1 MRLLAML
8 AILVTTAVLLPGVS
22 ADKWRGGAGQ
32 ACMPGMK
39 CNAGLTCDAASN
51 KCIAPAPVGGTTAVQ
66 SKLGQ
71 ACTTNTCASGLSCN
85 GGVCVATP
93 VAVTSVPAT
102 GVNACDAVFVRLRAA
117 RSVGVLWTTNYH
129 ANGVYF
135 GGVTGLS
142 IVRNSAGDLFGRG
155 LRFRYS
161 NLGDV
166 TEWVALRIRADGQ
179 IMLND
184 MYGPYTPVCWSERF
198 VGFHSGDSVE
208 VFNFQPL

>member
-1 MRLLAML
+1 
-8 AILVTTAVLLPGVS
+8 
-22 ADKWRGGAGQ
+22 
-32 ACMPGMK
+32 MPGKMK

-51 KCIAPAPVGGTTAVQ
+51 KCIAPAPV
-66 SKLGQ
+66 
-71 ACTTNTCASGLSCN
+71 
-85 GGVCVATP
+85 
-93 VAVTSVPAT
+93 AVTSVPAT
-102 GVNACDAVFVRLRAA
+102 SANACDAVFVRLRAA

-155 LRFRYS
+155 LRFRYG
-161 NLGDV
+161 NGLGGNV